1 MFQTHPTTR
10 SVAVPTLSVA
20 PAADSAAEAVTP

>member
-10 SVAVPTLSVA
+10 SVAASTLSVA
-20 PAADSAAEAVTP
+20 SAADFAAEAVSL